1 MHRLFYSVL
10 ELLAAV
16 VIVVVVADIAAPPHV
31 ATCALDESDVQ
42 FSIAVVASGK
52 VGRRRDL
59 DDALAAVA
67 DLSGCGGS
75 S

>member
-1 MHRLFYSVL
+1 MHRPFYSVL

-42 FSIAVVASGK
+42 FSIAVVADAEVGHSG
-52 VGRRRDL
+52 DL
-59 DDALAAVA
+59 DDSPAVIS
-67 DLSGCGGS
+67 DLYGCCGS